1 MTEIEVFRHSELI
14 DPNLHIWGWE
24 IPVYL
29 FLGGITAGIMIL
41 TAILG
46 RGVARERMSLAMRW
60 LPFAAPVL
68 LSLGMF
74 ALLLDLE
81 LKAHLFRFYTA
92 FRVTSPMSWGAWI
105 LLLIYPST
113 LLLGLARLTDEELGR
128 LVGWRLTKA
137 FKLDAAVR
145 DLCNWARS
153 TEETITWANVVLGV
167 GLGTYTGVLLGTLGA
182 RALWSSIMLGPLF
195 LVSGLSTGAAFMML
209 FPVNEREHHALV
221 RWDVGAIVVEL
232 GLIALFLIDLT
243 SSKGLLGREA
253 AGMFLGGSYTA
264 VFWSFVIVTGLAV
277 PLALEISE
285 RVRKLAP
292 SLAAPALLLVGGLAL
307 RWILVT
313 AGQAM

>member
-1 MTEIEVFRHSELI
+1 MTEIEIFRQSELI
-14 DPNLHIWGWE
+14 DPTLHIWGWE

-29 FLGGITAGIMIL
+29 FLGGITAGLMIL

-46 RGVARERMSLAMRW
+46 RGVARDRMSTAMRW
-60 LPFAAPVL
+60 LPFAAPIL
-68 LSLGMF
+68 LSVGMF

-92 FRVTSPMSWGAWI
+92 FRITSPMSWGAWI

-113 LLLGLARLTDEELGR
+113 LLLGLARLSDIEFERITSF
-128 LVGWRLTKA
+128 RLTRA
-137 FKLDAAVR
+137 LRLDGILT
-145 DLCNWARS
+145 DLREWAS
-153 TEETITWANVVLGV
+153 TSLDRLSWANVVLGI

-182 RALWSSIMLGPLF
+182 RALWSSTLLGPLF

-209 FPVNEREHHALV
+209 FPVSREEHHALV
-221 RWDVGAIVVEL
+221 KWDIGAILVEIA
-232 GLIALFLIDLT
+232 LIARFFIDLT
-243 SSKGLLGREA
+243 ASKGLVGREA
-253 AGMFLGGSYTA
+253 VAMFLGGSYTA
-264 VFWSFVIVTGLAV
+264 PFWSLVIITGLVV

-285 RVRKLAP
+285 RVRRLAP
-292 SLAAPALLLVGGLAL
+292 SIAAPALLLVGGLAL